1 MIVVAQ
7 DLVIP
12 ESEIAFSTA
21 RSSGPGGQNVNKL
34 ETRVTLLF
42 DLDASSSVSA
52 EQKAR
57 IRERLKGRVSKDG
70 VLRVVCQR
78 HRTQGANRAGALE
91 RFVELLRGA
100 LAEAPLRKATRVPR
114 AAKAR
119 RLEAKKRRATV
130 KAARAR
136 AEWEE

>member
-12 ESEIAFSTA
+12 ESEIAFTTA
-21 RSSGPGGQNVNKL
+21 RSSGPGGQNVNKV

-42 DLDASSSVSA
+42 DLDASASVSA

-78 HRTQGANRAGALE
+78 HRTQGANRTGALE

-100 LAEAPLRKATRVPR
+100 LAEAPPRRPTAVPD

-119 RLEAKKRRATV
+119 RLESKRRTSAL

-136 AEWEE
+136 ASWDE